1 MRLILIAFI
10 MACFTYQSSAQTL
23 QSAFSI
29 DTHAGYTT
37 NTQLTPYIGTW
48 DTTSTG
54 PYTLIAPSG
63 QVNVLLKQGTISGF
77 GGILYQP
84 FLNHRTAWHGAY
96 GILQY
101 QHNFSYAWQ
110 AGLSIGTKSVT
121 SDYSQ
126 DMTWLQAFVN
136 WNLNPFLQ
144 LQFQAGR
151 SYRSYLNS
159 SVTPDTHEHFTT
171 YGTGV
176 DYWLATR
183 WRLSASVNGDLLH
196 PLQPQKDFDA
206 SVRITKYWPNDSWIA
221 VFSNWGQ
228 FENSLLVQNS
238 SGGSLP
244 AIPAGYIQSQLLQT
258 GITGEFPLTDDLSIT
273 GRLTSLH
280 RNSSNLNGPENDIQG
295 SLGLRFS
302 FYPKLPGA
310 KNRVY
315 PKWRQ
320 DNGTFYFVANYRGKG
335 HLFIVGDFNDWS
347 KPGIP
352 LIHKS
357 GNTYATR
364 LHLKP
369 GVYEYKILKIDHNRE
384 EWAKLSNSTPEISD
398 GFGGVN
404 GRFIV
409 SGLQQQ

>member
-29 DTHAGYTT
+29 DAHTGYTT
-37 NTQLTPYIGTW
+37 NTQLTPYVGAW

-54 PYTLIAPSG
+54 PYTLVAPSG
-63 QVNVLLKQGTISGF
+63 QVNLLLKRGTVSGF
-77 GGILYQP
+77 GGLLYQP
-84 FLNHRTAWHGAY
+84 FLNQRTSWRGAY

-101 QHNFSYAWQ
+101 QHNFSFAWQ
-110 AGLSIGTKSVT
+110 GGASAGIKSVT
-121 SDYSQ
+121 SNYTQ
-126 DMTWLQAFVN
+126 NMTWFQVFMN
-136 WNLNPFLQ
+136 WNINPFLQ
-144 LQFQAGR
+144 LRFQAGQ

-171 YGTGV
+171 YGTGL
-176 DYWLATR
+176 DYWLASG
-183 WRLSASVNGDLLH
+183 WRLSASINGDLLH
-196 PLQPQKDFDA
+196 PLQPQKDFDTGI
-206 SVRITKYWPNDSWIA
+206 RITKFWANQAWIGL
-221 VFSNWGQ
+221 FGNWGQ
-228 FENSLLVQNS
+228 FENSLLVQS
-238 SGGSLP
+238 SLGGSTP
-244 AIPAGYIQSQLLQT
+244 VIPAGFIHSQLLQT
-258 GITGEFPLTDDLSIT
+258 GIMGEWPLTDNISIT

-280 RNSSNLNGPENDIQG
+280 RTSSNLNSPENDIQG

-302 FYPKLPGA
+302 FYPKLPGS

-320 DNGTFYFVANYRGKG
+320 DHGTFYFVANYRGKG

-347 KPGIP
+347 KPGIQ

-357 GNTYATR
+357 GNTYAAR

-369 GVYEYKILKIDHNRE
+369 GVYEYKILKIVHNSE
-384 EWAKLSNSTPEISD
+384 EWARLSKSTPEVSD
-398 GFGGVN
+398 GFGGSN

-409 SGLQQQ
+409 SGLQQ